1 MKVARF
7 MATPAGRL
15 IRIALG
21 IVLIWI
27 GIVMD
32 KPAGYVLELV
42 GLVPIAAGI
51 LNVCLLAPLL
61 NAPFYGRDAK

>member
-1 MKVARF
+1 MKIARF

>member
-32 KPAGYVLELV
+32 KPAGYVLELI

>member
-1 MKVARF
+1 MKIARF

-32 KPAGYVLELV
+32 KPAGYVLELI